1 MFTNFKKAVLA
12 TRIRKAA
19 VPSTELYNEAGD
31 AYVDLITAYIGIT
44 KKVVTELAFL
54 ASRHADEIAS
64 AIVTLEPVYKD
75 LKAHPMFKQI
85 ENEMTSMLEAFN
97 SRHEDSITEKLDA
110 VKDALKA
117 TE

>member
-1 MFTNFKKAVLA
+1 MFNQFKEAVLA

-54 ASRHADEIAS
+54 ASKHADEIAK

-75 LKAHPMFKQI
+75 LKAHPMFKQL
-85 ENEMTSMLEAFN
+85 EGEMTSMLESFN
-97 SRHEDSITEKLDA
+97 SRHEGSIQEKLDA
-110 VKDALKA
+110 VKDALKVN
-117 TE
+117 E